1 MSARYRFGLFEFD
14 NESLDLR
21 RDGSV
26 VHLQA
31 QPKQVLACLLRN
43 ADRTVSREELRKAVW
58 DDQTFVDFE
67 RGLNF
72 CISQIRSTLGDD
84 AASPTYI
91 RTFARQG
98 YRFIAPVQAV
108 PIAGPE
114 PVPHATVVNTP
125 RSRALLIAAAVVV
138 LGAVAVVA
146 FLLPTWRPAKPLPV
160 VAVVRFDNETGDDSI
175 TRFSDGLTDTFVER
189 LTSASNGR
197 YAVIGNAN
205 VLRQPRQQRDLR
217 AIATSLQANYI
228 VLGQIQAYA
237 GQTRMLVHLIHM
249 PEQAHVRVARMER
262 PLTDPLQ
269 LEAEAAQKF
278 ADEFSRPLA
287 AGDVSPLRPKR

>member
-1 MSARYRFGLFEFD
+1 MSQRRFRFGQFELD
-14 NESLDLR
+14 AESLDLT
-21 RDGSV
+21 RDGTT
-26 VHLQA
+26 VHLQS
-31 QPKQVLACLLRN
+31 QPKQVLAHLVRN
-43 ADRTVSREELRKAVW
+43 ADRTVSRDELQKAIW
-58 DDQTFVDFE
+58 GDQTFVDFE

-84 AASPTYI
+84 ASSPTYI

-98 YRFIAPVQAV
+98 YRFIAPVQSLA
-108 PIAGPE
+108 IAEPAA
-114 PVPHATVVNTP
+114 PVPVAITP
-125 RSRALLIAAAVVV
+125 PRTMLLVAAAVVV
-138 LGAVAVVA
+138 LGAISVAA
-146 FLLPTWRPAKPLPV
+146 FLVRTSRAAKPLPV
-160 VAVVRFDNETGDDSI
+160 VAVVRFDNETGDDSVS
-175 TRFSDGLTDTFVER
+175 RFSDGLTDTFVER

-217 AIATSLQANYI
+217 AIAASLQANYI
-228 VLGQIQAYA
+228 ILGQIQAYA

-249 PEQAHVRVARMER
+249 PEQTHVRVARMEK

-287 AGDVSPLRPKR
+287 AGDVSPFRPKH